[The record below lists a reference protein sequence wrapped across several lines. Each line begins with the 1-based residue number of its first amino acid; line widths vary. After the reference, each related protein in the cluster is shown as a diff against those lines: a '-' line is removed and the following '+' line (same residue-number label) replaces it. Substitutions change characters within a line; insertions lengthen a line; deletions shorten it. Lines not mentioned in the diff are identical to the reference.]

1 MNIEKLLNE
10 EIQSEFEVLRDA
22 DPSDEVFEPTVNSV
36 TKLLDRA
43 IEIDKLNIEH
53 EERLHSAKID
63 KIDRIAKHVISGVS
77 VVGGLAA
84 AIIMGFASMNFE
96 KEGTFTSEAG
106 RSAIR
111 QLLKF
116 K

>member
-1 MNIEKLLNE
+1 MNIEKLLND
-10 EIQSEFEVLRDA
+10 EIKSEFEVLA
-22 DPSDEVFEPTVNSV
+22 DMDPNDERFEPTVNSV
-36 TKLLDRA
+36 TKFLDRA

-53 EERLHSAKID
+53 DERERQAKID
-63 KIDRIAKHVISGVS
+63 KIDRICKHVISGVS
-77 VVGGLAA
+77 VVGGLTAA
-84 AIIMGFASMNFE
+84 VIMGFASMNFE

-116 K
+116 R

>member
-1 MNIEKLLNE
+1 MSVEKLLNE
-10 EIQSEFEVLRDA
+10 EIKSEFEVLKDM
-22 DPSDEVFEPTVNSV
+22 DPSDEAFESTVNSV

-53 EERLHSAKID
+53 DEKERMAKVD
-63 KIDRIAKHVISGVS
+63 KLDRILKHAISGVS
-77 VVGGLAA
+77 VIGGLGA
-84 AIIMGFASMNFE
+84 AILMGFASMNFE

-106 RSAIR
+106 RNAIR

-116 K
+116 R